1 MERFL
6 EALWDTS
13 SVSGRLV
20 TSIVLIVLA
29 VVLAALAGRLSTL
42 RVKDTTNRYYL
53 RKAAHYLTVVVL
65 LFALALLWRPFAGRI
80 GLVVGLIGVG
90 LALALQEVIGA
101 FAGWISILTGRQFR
115 VGDRIQMCDVR
126 GDVLDIT
133 PLRTRILESGSSTD
147 PESWVR
153 GRQYTGRVVSLSNR
167 FVFCTPVYNSSTVL
181 DHLWEELILPVPYEA
196 DWHLAERI
204 LCEEAENISST
215 AEARRAIEQMRHRY
229 PVADAEVD
237 PRVFVRATPNWV
249 ELSARFVVP
258 VRAARQVKDQVTRR
272 VLDRFAESGIRVAS
286 ETQDITVYSPKPPG
300 AVAGPGRPPMTGPA
314 S

>member
-20 TSIVLIVLA
+20 TSIVLTVLA
-29 VVLAALAGRLSTL
+29 VVIAMLAGRLATL

-53 RKAAHYLTVVVL
+53 RKAVHYLTVVAL
-65 LFALALLWRPFAGRI
+65 MFALALLWRPFAGRI
-80 GLVVGLIGVG
+80 GVVVGLLAAG
-90 LALALQEVIGA
+90 LALAMQEVLGA
-101 FAGWISILTGRQFR
+101 LAGWISILTGRQFR
-115 VGDRIQMCDVR
+115 VGDRIQMCGVR

-133 PLRTRILESGSSTD
+133 PLRTRILESGSSAD
-147 PESWVR
+147 PESWIR

-167 FVFCTPVYNSSTVL
+167 FVFTAPVFNSSTVL
-181 DHLWEELILPVPYEA
+181 DHLWEELTLPVPYEA

-204 LCEEAENISST
+204 LCEEAQSVSST
-215 AEARRAIEQMRHRY
+215 VEARRAIEQMRHRY
-229 PVADAEVD
+229 PVAEAEVD

-286 ETQDITVYSPKPPG
+286 VTQDITIHPPQ
-300 AVAGPGRPPMTGPA
+300 ATEPVAAAPTDGR
-314 S
+314 